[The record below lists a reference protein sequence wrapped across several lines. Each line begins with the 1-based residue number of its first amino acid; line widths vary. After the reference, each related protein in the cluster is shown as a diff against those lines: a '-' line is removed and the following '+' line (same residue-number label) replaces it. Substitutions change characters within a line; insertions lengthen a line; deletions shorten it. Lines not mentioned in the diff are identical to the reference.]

1 MNSIILGV
9 TLISLI
15 LLAIPIP
22 IAMGIS
28 CLVVFLVGGY
38 PLYIIPQKLIATASR
53 WTLLALPFFILA
65 GSLMNE
71 LQLTDRLFKFARLF
85 VGHIKGGLAHV
96 NVLASMIFAGISG
109 SATADIA
116 GLGKIEIK
124 AMTDAGF
131 SKAVSAGITVASS
144 VVGPIIP
151 PSVAFILYG
160 VIAEVSIARL
170 FLAGLFPGILIG
182 ISLMIT
188 TYFQAIKRPDQF
200 PTEKRAK
207 LSEFPGTFKSA
218 ILAVFAPILILLG
231 MTTGIISPTEAGA
244 GAAIYSMFVGVIYK
258 TISWKIIWK
267 TMKIAMLQS
276 SYAML
281 LVALASVMGYIITF
295 ERTPQLIIAAF
306 GGMVTS
312 PWSVLLFCNIIFLII
327 GLFMSATASLIL
339 LTPILLPIVIEA
351 GIDPVHFG
359 VIISFAL
366 HIGIATPPVGMGLF
380 IITEIA
386 DISFNEAVKATL
398 PYLFPL
404 VVSLFII
411 TYFPAIS
418 LWLPNLLLN

>member
-1 MNSIILGV
+1 MNSIILAIV
-9 TLISLI
+9 LISLI

-22 IAMGIS
+22 IAMGIAS
-28 CLVVFLVGGY
+28 LVVFLFGDY
-38 PLYIIPQKLIATASR
+38 PLYIIPQKLIATSSR
-53 WTLLALPFFILA
+53 WTLLALPFFIMA
-65 GSLMNE
+65 GGLMNE

-96 NVLASMIFAGISG
+96 NVVASMIFAGISG

-116 GLGKIEIK
+116 GLGKIELK
-124 AMTDAGF
+124 AMSDAGF
-131 SKAVSAGITVASS
+131 SKEVSVGITVASS

-188 TYFQAIKRPDQF
+188 TYFLAVKNPNKY

-207 LSEFPGTFKSA
+207 LKEFPETFKSA
-218 ILAVFAPILILLG
+218 ILAVNAPILILLG

-267 TMKIAMLQS
+267 TIKISMLQS

-281 LVALASVMGYIITF
+281 LVALASVMGYIITY
-295 ERTPQLIIAAF
+295 ERTPQLIIATF
-306 GGMVTS
+306 GKIVTS
-312 PWSVLLFCNIIFLII
+312 YWSVLLLCDILFLII
-327 GLFMSATASLIL
+327 GCFMSATASLIL
-339 LTPILLPIVIEA
+339 LTPILLPIITKA
-351 GIDPVHFG
+351 GVDPVHFG
-359 VIISFAL
+359 VIISYAL

-380 IITEIA
+380 IITDIA
-386 DISFNEAVKATL
+386 EISFNKAAKATL
-398 PYLFPL
+398 PYLIPL
-404 VVSLFII
+404 IISLFII
-411 TYFPAIS
+411 TYFPALC
-418 LWLPNLLLN
+418 LWLPNLLIG